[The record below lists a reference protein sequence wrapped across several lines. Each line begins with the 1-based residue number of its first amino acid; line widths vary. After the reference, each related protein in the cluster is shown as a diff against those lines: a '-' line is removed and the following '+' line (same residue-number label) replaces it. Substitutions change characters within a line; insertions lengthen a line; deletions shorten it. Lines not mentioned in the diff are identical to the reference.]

1 MDSISGISAPSPQ
14 IMSPELMQATSQ
26 RQNPKVVADAF
37 ENMFSSMLIKQMR
50 QTLDGGLFGNDP
62 SDVLGGLFDHF
73 MGSHVA
79 QAGGL
84 GVGEM
89 IRSQLERQPERTQGA

>member
-1 MDSISGISAPSPQ
+1 MDGSTGISAPVPQ
-14 IMSPELMQATSQ
+14 MMTPEFMQATS
-26 RQNPKVVADAF
+26 RHQNPKAVADAF
-37 ENMFSSMLIKQMR
+37 ETMFSSMLMKQMR
-50 QTLDGGLFGNDP
+50 QTLETGMFGSDP

-84 GVGEM
+84 GIGEM
-89 IRSQLERQPERTQGA
+89 IRSQLERQPERTHSA